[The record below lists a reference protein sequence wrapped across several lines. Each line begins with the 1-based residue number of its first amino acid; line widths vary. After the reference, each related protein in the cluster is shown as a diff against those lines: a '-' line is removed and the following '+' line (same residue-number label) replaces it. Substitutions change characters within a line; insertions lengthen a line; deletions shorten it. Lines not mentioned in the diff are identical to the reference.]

1 MFGQGGRTI
10 HLRRSLLGQLITR
23 WSVVHGDG
31 ATGDPGGSCVR
42 LLCHS
47 ARLMSIEPNTVITFK
62 TGTYLGVSVV
72 DFRTLTDNVKHR
84 AFERLF
90 IFAETVLLPGVVE
103 DSSIKIVTL
112 HTLIKEA
119 DTSTVVGLLFELE
132 LPAVLHEMAELVGI
146 AAAQLL

>member
-1 MFGQGGRTI
+1 M
-10 HLRRSLLGQLITR
+10 RRSLLGQLTTR

-62 TGTYLGVSVV
+62 TGTYLGVSVG

-103 DSSIKIVTL
+103 ESSIEIVTL

-119 DTSTVVGLLFELE
+119 DTSTVVGLLIELE
-132 LPAVLHEMAELVGI
+132 FPAVLHVMAELVGI